1 MARASRFCHLCGR
14 RLTGRYFRYENAL
27 VVCAA
32 CQARR
37 PRCERCSVP
46 LPEAAAEA
54 APASRLCASCARSV
68 PRCACCGELIAT
80 TWYTFEDL
88 VPASVP
94 RHFCPRCVSEQPR
107 CDLCRAP
114 VSVASAPAVSGVLP
128 DGQLRCAL
136 CATGMV
142 LSSAEAERV
151 YTAALAAFRRVLGG
165 GAPGTVPQLTLVSR
179 REMSV
184 LRQRY
189 DATVATEG
197 PATSAVGGG
206 HHVLGFFVQAHGE
219 STIYAETGL
228 PRPLLL
234 GTLAHEL
241 GHAWQAERAPGLRDP
256 LLCEGFA
263 EWVAYR
269 VLLGQGQETIAAR
282 ALRREDIYGQGLR
295 HYQWIERAGGVPG
308 VLAAA
313 TGVGRPAR

>member
-14 RLTGRYFRYENAL
+14 RLTGQYFRYENAL

-37 PRCERCSVP
+37 PRCVRCSVP
-46 LPEAAAEA
+46 LPEG
-54 APASRLCASCARSV
+54 APEPRLCAACARAV
-68 PRCACCGELIAT
+68 PRCACCGDLIPT

-88 VPASVP
+88 VPASAP
-94 RHFCPRCVSEQPR
+94 RHFCARCVAERPR

-114 VSVASAPAVSGVLP
+114 VSPAATSTLP
-128 DGQLRCAL
+128 DGQRRCAL
-136 CATGMV
+136 CAMEMV
-142 LSSAEAERV
+142 LATGEAEQV
-151 YTAALAAFRRVLGG
+151 YNAALAAFRRVLEG
-165 GAPGTVPQLTLVSR
+165 GAPGTMPRLTLVSR
-179 REMSV
+179 REMSA
-184 LRQRY
+184 LRQQFG
-189 DATVATEG
+189 AAVATEG
-197 PATSAVGGG
+197 PATTTATVAAAGG
-206 HHVLGFFVQAHGE
+206 HHVLGFFVQAHGT

-269 VLLGQGQETIAAR
+269 VLVSQGHEAIAAR
-282 ALRREDIYGQGLR
+282 ALRREDIYGKGLR

-313 TGVGRPAR
+313 TGVGRAAR